1 MNKAKIYI
9 PSKSAMQSGKRK
21 NDKWLLE
28 FNNSR
33 TENDHLMNWISSNDT
48 QSQVKIFFNTKDEA
62 IAYAKKNNIKFDII
76 EPKKSKL
83 IIKSYADNFLIN

>member
-9 PSKSAMQSGKRK
+9 PSKSVMQSGKGK
-21 NDKWLLE
+21 NNMWLLE
-28 FNNSR
+28 FNNNR

-62 IAYAKKNNIKFDII
+62 ITYAKKNNIKFDII
-76 EPKKSKL
+76 EPKKRKL
-83 IIKSYADNFLIN
+83 IIKSYADNFLTN

>member
-1 MNKAKIYI
+1 MKKAKIYI
-9 PSKSAMQSGKRK
+9 PSKSAMQSGKGK

-28 FNNSR
+28 FNNNR

-83 IIKSYADNFLIN
+83 IIKSYADNFLTS

>member
-1 MNKAKIYI
+1 MKKAKIYI
-9 PSKSAMQSGKRK
+9 PSKSVMQSGKGK

-28 FNNSR
+28 FNNNR

-83 IIKSYADNFLIN
+83 IIKSYADNFLTN

>member
-1 MNKAKIYI
+1 MKKAKIYI
-9 PSKSAMQSGKRK
+9 PSKSAMQSGKGK

-28 FNNSR
+28 FNNNR

-62 IAYAKKNNIKFDII
+62 ITYAKKNNIKFDII

-83 IIKSYADNFLIN
+83 IIKSYADNFLTN

>member
-1 MNKAKIYI
+1 MKKAKIYI
-9 PSKSAMQSGKRK
+9 PSKSAMQSGKGK

-28 FNNSR
+28 FNNNR

-83 IIKSYADNFLIN
+83 IIKSYADNFLTN